1 MNTNELISIIEEG
14 DYDVY
19 GIRIDAT
26 EYSVND
32 TMLASRMWC
41 DGEPVYAHEYTNDEG
56 TAETLIEM
64 GYEEVE
70 SDEDERLFVNRDAF
84 VELDG
89 TSAVTV
95 TADTLYEVIAFAQ
108 SVYPEGH
115 VYLIGGEYAGSGEDE
130 GEVIISEATVLA
142 IL

>member
-1 MNTNELISIIEEG
+1 MEVTTLIENG

-32 TMLASRMWC
+32 TMLASRVWR

-70 SDEDERLFVNRDAF
+70 SDEDERLFVNHNAF
-84 VELDG
+84 VELEG
-89 TSAVTV
+89 TSAIRA
-95 TADTLYEVIAFAQ
+95 TAEDVYEVISYAQ
-108 SVYPEGH
+108 SVYPGGH
-115 VYLIGGEYAGSGEDE
+115 VYLIGGGYSGSGEDE